1 MLGTSGWWVLIAP
14 TPGCVAL
21 NFHQGLVW
29 CAKKI
34 RRRPWRDS
42 DHQPVWSDC
51 LPVECFV
58 KFKNAGAKPSCYIVW
73 RCLKMAFNLR
83 NWVGWWF
90 DVQSSAWKV
99 SSTWSQDI
107 PGLCTLDVR
116 SESSFVIET
125 ASSYPSLD
133 SFGTSKRPHNKHKH
147 GQSGESL
154 HLFQSGNSCNLPRSI
169 VFVWKYKSKTH
180 AHYFFLRAI
189 TSGASQQPQC
199 GNTGNHSETQKK

>member
-1 MLGTSGWWVLIAP
+1 MRKKSGGEPGGIQITNLFGQTVFRWNVFWNSKMLEQNHPAS
-14 TPGCVAL
+14 
-21 NFHQGLVW
+21 
-29 CAKKI
+29 
-34 RRRPWRDS
+34 
-42 DHQPVWSDC
+42 
-51 LPVECFV
+51 
-58 KFKNAGAKPSCYIVW
+58 
-73 RCLKMAFNLR
+73 LKMGFNLR

-99 SSTWSQDI
+99 CSTWSQDI

-116 SESSFVIET
+116 SASSFVIET
-125 ASSYPSLD
+125 ASSYPSLG

-199 GNTGNHSETQKK
+199 GNTGNHSETQKR